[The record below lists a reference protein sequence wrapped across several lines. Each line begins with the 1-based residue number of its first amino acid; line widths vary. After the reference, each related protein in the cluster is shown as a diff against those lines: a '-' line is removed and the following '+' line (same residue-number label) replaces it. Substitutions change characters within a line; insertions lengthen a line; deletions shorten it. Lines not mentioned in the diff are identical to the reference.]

1 MSQSKSSSTITG
13 REIKIVGVVVLGAFV
28 SLLNQTVMSPALPK
42 LMADFGLEQSVAQWV
57 TSIYMLVNGIMVPI
71 SGYLMDKFSTRK
83 LFTASLGA
91 FVAGSALCAVA
102 PGFGILLV
110 GRVLQAAGAGVMLPL
125 VATVPLLV
133 FPVEKRGTAMGM
145 AGIVMAAG
153 PAIGPVVG
161 GAVIDSMGWRA
172 MLWGIAALAA
182 VILVAGVFLLE
193 NVGELKSP
201 TLDVPSVILTIVA
214 FGLLL
219 YGFSSASDMGW
230 TNPVIVAC
238 ILVGA
243 VALVLFVRRQLR
255 LEQPLLNLSTLKV
268 RRFAVAA
275 IVVTLINAAVAG
287 TNVFLPIFLQNVL
300 GVSAFTTG
308 MVMLPAA
315 IVGIVLSPVT
325 GVLFDRRGPRGLA
338 ISGMVV
344 LAGALLALGGI
355 GMGTSVIV
363 VGVLCALQATG
374 QALANMPVNTWGVN
388 GLSDDLISHG
398 NAVANTGRQVFGAV
412 ATALTVT
419 VMSSTQAS
427 SMAAGATAVEA
438 CAAGVAS
445 AYFACAI
452 VAVIG
457 LVICLVFVRDTKR
470 RAA

>member
-1 MSQSKSSSTITG
+1 
-13 REIKIVGVVVLGAFV
+13 
-28 SLLNQTVMSPALPK
+28 
-42 LMADFGLEQSVAQWV
+42 
-57 TSIYMLVNGIMVPI
+57 
-71 SGYLMDKFSTRK
+71 
-83 LFTASLGA
+83 
-91 FVAGSALCAVA
+91 
-102 PGFGILLV
+102 
-110 GRVLQAAGAGVMLPL
+110 
-125 VATVPLLV
+125 
-133 FPVEKRGTAMGM
+133 MGM

-355 GMGTSVIV
+355 GMGTSVVV